1 MLRDYQRHHSTP
13 AVLLVF
19 VRLYVCLSDF
29 SFVRLSVR
37 VSLGFMTFVGLVVWQ
52 ASDAHHHWSRLDIS
66 HIFRV
71 VTLVGIV

>member
-1 MLRDYQRHHSTP
+1 MP
-13 AVLLVF
+13 AVILVF

-29 SFVRLSVR
+29 LFVRLSVR

-52 ASDAHHHWSRLDIS
+52 ASDAHHHCSRLDTS